1 MWKLIWTCTL
11 CCLSCIFAIGQMDI
25 TAEEAKRIPTV
36 MNTDKRSQ
44 RLFQMFL
51 EKPGN
56 QEHLPRRK
64 RSVFLSSG
72 VRLCH
77 QETVQQA
84 ITNHLKYYQ
93 LRVCQEVVWEAF
105 KIFLE
110 RLPRQEE
117 YQSWMS
123 QCQTER
129 VSIWEIG
136 TYFSQSEEHLALV
149 HRRLAQTG
157 LKSKTPTYSVCR
169 PEDSSQEQDNVP
181 PGDLLP
187 AETTVLVTTMIPDE
201 VISESVNEVTAEAPS
216 VVVTMELDTEITNEI
231 EQEAAALPTHPLVEQ
246 RVELALLLTG
256 EPWSEELFNSTSS
269 EHRRL
274 TQQITEKISAALGKL
289 TEFKSVSVLNIR
301 PQVDPS
307 RGDKAVLVEYVV
319 SLQTNSEVIT
329 SETLD
334 FINLQS
340 NMVEGTFSYSEGPTV
355 QYTITDLQPD
365 ITEALH
371 VETFPE
377 ETHPAEE
384 SPDPDY
390 KDDIS
395 SVEKPFELPGEVA
408 KEVFTISDHLDPTML
423 EELGEQDVVHLD
435 ETTQPLIDY
444 PSGSFSED
452 LQDKNLVLLFSPSQ
466 APAVEGEE
474 VSPVINV
481 NQDSDITM
489 DDLDPTTGFGVIEE
503 NWVTVLPTEAQEP
516 VEDTEVDDEFLVNV
530 DMPQKEDY
538 EFSTITTVVE
548 EDQILPKETTELITV
563 EAGEDENLQRGSDAP
578 AMPPVKVAEAEST
591 PQPEEDHILP
601 AEEERQEEDNKEEIV
616 LPETQKDE
624 ETEVAVVMKEKSE
637 EAGEE
642 EEYVDS
648 TTMPHENKDFALTDV
663 SAIQFSKEVLK
674 EEEIL
679 LVTIE
684 PANPVYST
692 PLSPEIEPPFS
703 LLTMKTPE
711 EVDLGHNLNSEVMTT
726 SLDVIE
732 YREEEGSGVPS
743 VIQGDEVSSIALPT
757 NPGRS
762 LIVFFSLRVTNMIFS
777 EDLFNKSSAE
787 YKALEQR
794 FLELLVPYLQSNLS
808 HFENLEILNFRNG
821 SIVVNNRMKFGKPVP
836 REVNA
841 AVYLILEDFC
851 NTAYQTMNL
860 AIDKY
865 SLDVES
871 GEHADPCKFQAC
883 NEFAECTVNRW
894 SGEAEC
900 VCNAGYFSV
909 DGLPCQSICDLQ
921 HDFCLNDGK
930 CDVIPGQGAICRC
943 RVGENWWYR
952 GEHCEE
958 YVSEP
963 LVVGIAIASVAGFL
977 LVASGVI
984 FFLAR
989 TLRDQYDRDETE
1001 DQVRGEDRP
1010 PFIDTATKYN
1020 PMFESDLTTGY
1031 SHYYQRYPEPPV
1043 HSSASAEASTDF
1055 SSEEIRHI
1063 YENSEL
1069 TKEEIQDRIRILELY
1084 TRDRQ
1089 FADFLQQH
1097 QITMDNRRESSS
1109 T

>member
-1 MWKLIWTCTL
+1 MWKFIWSCTL
-11 CCLSCIFAIGQMDI
+11 WCLGCVFAVGQLDI
-25 TAEEAKRIPTV
+25 TAEETERIPAL
-36 MNTDKRSQ
+36 MNADKRSQ
-44 RLFQMFL
+44 RFFQMF
-51 EKPGN
+51 GS
-56 QEHLPRRK
+56 QEHLPRHK
-64 RSVFLSSG
+64 RGVFLSSG
-72 VRLCH
+72 VRLCY

-110 RLPRQEE
+110 RLPSQEE
-117 YQSWMS
+117 YRNWMS
-123 QCQTER
+123 QCQTDR
-129 VSIWEIG
+129 VSIREIG
-136 TYFSQSEEHLALV
+136 IYFSQSEEHLALV
-149 HRRLAQTG
+149 HRRLAQTI
-157 LKSKTPTYSVCR
+157 LKSKIPTYSVCR
-169 PEDSSQEQDNVP
+169 PEDSSQEQNSVP
-181 PGDLLP
+181 P
-187 AETTVLVTTMIPDE
+187 AETTVLVTTAFPDE
-201 VISESVNEVTAEAPS
+201 VTSESVKEVTAEAPS
-216 VVVTMELDTEITNEI
+216 AVVTMELDTEITNEI
-231 EQEAAALPTHPLVEQ
+231 EQEAAALPTRPLVEQ
-246 RVELALLLTG
+246 RVELTMLLTG
-256 EPWSEELFNSTSS
+256 EPWSEELLNSTSS
-269 EHRRL
+269 EHSRL
-274 TQQITEKISAALGKL
+274 TQRITEKISAALEKL

-307 RGDKAVLVEYVV
+307 SGDKAVLVEYVV
-319 SLQTNSEVIT
+319 SLQNNSEVIS

-355 QYTITDLQPD
+355 QYTIIDLHPD
-365 ITEALH
+365 INEALH
-371 VETFPE
+371 EETSPE

-384 SPDPDY
+384 FPDPDH
-390 KDDIS
+390 KGDIL
-395 SVEKPFELPGEVA
+395 SVEKPSELPGEVA
-408 KEVFTISDHLDPTML
+408 KEVFTISDHLDPTVS
-423 EELGEQDVVHLD
+423 EE
-435 ETTQPLIDY
+435 
-444 PSGSFSED
+444 ED
-452 LQDKNLVLLFSPSQ
+452 LQDKDMALLFPPSQ
-466 APAVEGEE
+466 TPTVEGEA
-474 VSPVINV
+474 VGPVIDAK
-481 NQDSDITM
+481 QDSDITM
-489 DDLDPTTGFGVIEE
+489 YDLDPASGSGAIEN
-503 NWVTVLPTEAQEP
+503 NWVTVHPNEAQEP
-516 VEDTEVDDEFLVNV
+516 VGETEVDEEFLINV
-530 DMPQKEDY
+530 DMPQIEDY

-548 EDQILPKETTELITV
+548 EDQILPVETTELITV
-563 EAGEDENLQRGSDAP
+563 EAGEDENLQHGSDAP
-578 AMPPVKVAEAEST
+578 AMPSVKVAEVEST
-591 PQPEEDHILP
+591 PEPEKELILP
-601 AEEERQEEDNKEEIV
+601 AEEEGQEEDNKEESV
-616 LPETQKDE
+616 LIETQKDE
-624 ETEVAVVMKEKSE
+624 ETEVAVITKEKSE
-637 EAGEE
+637 ETEEE
-642 EEYVDS
+642 EEYVDI
-648 TTMPHENKDFALTDV
+648 TTMPQENKDFVLTDI
-663 SAIQFSKEVLK
+663 SAIQLSEEILK
-674 EEEIL
+674 EDEIL

-684 PANPVYST
+684 PASPVYPT
-692 PLSPEIEPPFS
+692 PLSPEIEQPFS
-703 LLTMKTPE
+703 LMTMKTPE
-711 EVDLGHNLNSEVMTT
+711 EVELGHTLNSEVMTT
-726 SLDVIE
+726 SLDVID

-743 VIQGDEVSSIALPT
+743 VIQGDGVSSIALPT

-762 LIVFFSLRVTNMIFS
+762 LMVFFSLRVTNMMFS
-777 EDLFNKSSAE
+777 DDLFNKSSAE

-821 SIVVNNRMKFGKPVP
+821 SIVVNSRMKFGRPVL
-836 REVNA
+836 REVNT

-909 DGLPCQSICDLQ
+909 DGLPCQSVCDLQ
-921 HDFCLNDGK
+921 DDFCLNDGK

-989 TLRDQYDRDETE
+989 TLRDQYDKDETE
-1001 DQVRGEDRP
+1001 DPARSDDSP
-1010 PFIDTATKYN
+1010 PFIDRATKYN

-1043 HSSASAEASTDF
+1043 HSSTSAEASTDF
-1055 SSEEIRHI
+1055 SSEEIQHI

-1089 FADFLQQH
+1089 FADFLRQH

-1109 T
+1109 S